1 MNADTRTPRP
11 EGQSE
16 AARRYG
22 ERAKAFAQW
31 HRSGR
36 GATATR
42 GAVGLP
48 ADKAGFGK
56 ATPAPRRPQA

>member
-1 MNADTRTPRP
+1 MNAETRTPRP

-36 GATATR
+36 VASATR
-42 GAVGLP
+42 GVTGLVVE
-48 ADKAGFGK
+48 KGGYGK
-56 ATPAPRRPQA
+56 GSTPRRPQA